1 MVNNVLIDSDIILD
15 SLLDR
20 QPFSN
25 NSSKI
30 LSLCEKQKIKG
41 FITGVMIA
49 NIYYLLKKEH
59 DSHRILAAI
68 KRLLTFLDILV
79 IDKKMILAAI
89 DSEFVDFED
98 AIQNFSAENN
108 GSITA
113 IITRNIKDYKKS
125 KLSVLTPEM
134 FLSTL

>member
-59 DSHRILAAI
+59 DSQRILAAI